1 MQDRLHCAAACDV
14 IATERSSFQQH
25 DDWLHAIAAIK
36 IGTGIVMAEKTNGK
50 TSAATAQPPV
60 QVKILSQ
67 YVKDLSF
74 ENPIVRKLM
83 ASPGDQP
90 SLKVEVNVSAD
101 RVDGDVYESAINFKA
116 TATNN
121 IGTIYVLETVYAGLF
136 KIESMPEQALEP
148 FLLISGPTTIFPF
161 LRRLVADVTREGG
174 FPPLMLDPIDF
185 AALFMRR
192 QQELKGAATA
202 NA

>member
-1 MQDRLHCAAACDV
+1 
-14 IATERSSFQQH
+14 
-25 DDWLHAIAAIK
+25 
-36 IGTGIVMAEKTNGK
+36 MAETANGTNG
-50 TSAATAQPPV
+50 ATQQAPQPPV
-60 QVKILSQ
+60 QVRILSQ

-83 ASPGDQP
+83 ASPGDSP
-90 SLKVEVNVSAD
+90 NLKVEVNVNAE
-101 RVDGDVYESAINFKA
+101 RVDGDVYESAIEFKA

-161 LRRLVADVTREGG
+161 LRRLVADITREGG
-174 FPPLMLDPIDF
+174 YPPLMLDPIDF
-185 AALFMRR
+185 ASLYMRR
-192 QQELKGAATA
+192 RQENQQAPIA

>member
-1 MQDRLHCAAACDV
+1 
-14 IATERSSFQQH
+14 
-25 DDWLHAIAAIK
+25 
-36 IGTGIVMAEKTNGK
+36 MAETANGTNG
-50 TSAATAQPPV
+50 ATQQAAQPPV
-60 QVKILSQ
+60 QVRILSQ

-83 ASPGDQP
+83 ASPGDSP
-90 SLKVEVNVSAD
+90 NLKVEVNVNAE
-101 RVDGDVYESAINFKA
+101 RVDGDIFESAIEFKA

-121 IGTIYVLETVYAGLF
+121 VGTIYVLETVYAGLF
-136 KIESMPEQALEP
+136 KIESMPDQALEP

-174 FPPLMLDPIDF
+174 YPPLMLDPIDF
-185 AALFMRR
+185 ASLYMRR
-192 QQELKGAATA
+192 QKEKQAEPVA

>member
-1 MQDRLHCAAACDV
+1 
-14 IATERSSFQQH
+14 
-25 DDWLHAIAAIK
+25 
-36 IGTGIVMAEKTNGK
+36 MAEKTNGK
-50 TSAATAQPPV
+50 NGGTGAATAQPPV

-74 ENPIVRKLM
+74 ENPIVRKLI
-83 ASPGDQP
+83 ASPGDSP
-90 SLKVEVNVSAD
+90 NLKVEVNVSAD
-101 RVDGDVYESAINFKA
+101 RVDGDIYESAINFKA
-116 TATNN
+116 TASNN

-174 FPPLMLDPIDF
+174 YPPLLLDPIDF

-192 QQELKGAATA
+192 QQELKGAPTATA
-202 NA
+202 

>member
-1 MQDRLHCAAACDV
+1 MADKGNGNGKAAA
-14 IATERSSFQQH
+14 AG
-25 DDWLHAIAAIK
+25 AAQ
-36 IGTGIVMAEKTNGK
+36 V
-50 TSAATAQPPV
+50 PV

-74 ENPIVRKLM
+74 ENPNIRKLI

-90 SLKVEVNVSAD
+90 NLKIEVNVNAE
-101 RVDGDVYESAINFKA
+101 RVDGDVYESAIDFKA
-116 TATNN
+116 TAANN

-136 KIESMPEQALEP
+136 KIESMPEQSLEP

-161 LRRLVADVTREGG
+161 LRRLIADVTREGG

-185 AALFMRR
+185 GALYMRR
-192 QQELKGAATA
+192 QQELKGGAPTVAA
-202 NA
+202 